1 MDVLRIMIGPVL
13 KRPIFF
19 LPAVVAAAI
28 AGVVAVPPLPALAQQ
43 GQPQAGA
50 ADPADRA
57 RDLLAA
63 AQAKLAFSLIEK
75 IGSGPA
81 QQATVSPASVASAL
95 GLVSNGADPK
105 MKAAIAKALGFPA
118 DRADSLAVLE
128 DVRAR
133 LAKGGESF
141 AFADRIVFSPSTPP
155 SKFIQAGFDKY
166 NFPYE
171 IADLGNPEEAARID
185 GWVKEVTKGAIPEI
199 LGGPV
204 SKASFAALNALHFK
218 SRWKTPFDPKL
229 TATAP
234 FTGLDGKSADVQM
247 MRLGKA
253 TRAFRQERVGERKSE
268 RNFVAIDLPFADE
281 RFSLVIVT
289 TREKPAAAKDFTP
302 VASWLGGAGFTPHSG
317 DLALPRFAASAREDL
332 LPVLDGLGLG
342 EARKSATALL
352 GFGSDITLSQVTQR
366 AMIDVD
372 EEGAEA
378 AAATA
383 AIGSRSLEA
392 DDAIHMVVDKPFMYA
407 LRDKTTGM
415 ILVAGYVGTPPKGKT
430 A

>member
-1 MDVLRIMIGPVL
+1 
-13 KRPIFF
+13 
-19 LPAVVAAAI
+19 
-28 AGVVAVPPLPALAQQ
+28 
-43 GQPQAGA
+43 
-50 ADPADRA
+50 
-57 RDLLAA
+57 
-63 AQAKLAFSLIEK
+63 
-75 IGSGPA
+75 
-81 QQATVSPASVASAL
+81 
-95 GLVSNGADPK
+95 
-105 MKAAIAKALGFPA
+105 
-118 DRADSLAVLE
+118 
-128 DVRAR
+128 
-133 LAKGGESF
+133 
-141 AFADRIVFSPSTPP
+141 
-155 SKFIQAGFDKY
+155 
-166 NFPYE
+166 
-171 IADLGNPEEAARID
+171 
-185 GWVKEVTKGAIPEI
+185 
-199 LGGPV
+199 V

-302 VASWLGGAGFTPHSG
+302 VASWLSGAGFAMHSG

-342 EARKSATALL
+342 EARKSATALV

-366 AMIDVD
+366 AMIEVD